1 MRREPDVDFQALI
14 AKDLFL
20 FVKDRVC
27 ELRVK
32 AGDGFGRS

>member
-1 MRREPDVDFQALI
+1 MCREPNIDFQALI

-20 FVKDRVC
+20 CVKDRIC